1 MFDTQLSDFSKFDN
15 NSIIF
20 YKPETINLSDSTNV
34 FRKIKICVKNKDGT
48 FGDLVFSAPKNLFSF
63 GIQELRDASG
73 NVSGYI
79 MPISLWK
86 KKEPTSEENQF
97 IDVLQKIIEMSQD
110 QVQKYIDD
118 NVDTKRFSPLSFKK
132 TEGVEE
138 KKSPILYTKLIY
150 NKKEQ
155 KISTLFIDENSNL
168 EVSPL
173 NILNKKCYITGAIKI
188 ESIFLGDKV
197 TLQIKLYEAIVRVIK
212 QGKRLLSNDYRK
224 KKPSLAPVP
233 VAPVAEEVV
242 DEEVEELDA
251 ETESEA

>member
-1 MFDTQLSDFSKFDN
+1 MFDTQLSDFQKFDY

-63 GIQELRDASG
+63 GIQELKDISG
-73 NVSGYI
+73 SISGYI

-86 KKEPTSEENQF
+86 KKEPTDDENLF
-97 IDVLQKIIEMSQD
+97 INVLQKIIEMSQD

-132 TEGVEE
+132 SEETQE

-168 EVSPL
+168 EVNPL
-173 NILNKKCYITGAIKI
+173 TILNKKCYITGAIKI
-188 ESIFLGDKV
+188 ESIFLGEKV
-197 TLQIKLYEAIVRVIK
+197 TLQIKLYEGIVRIIK

-224 KKPSLAPVP
+224 KKPTLAPVA
-233 VAPVAEEVV
+233 VAPVESAQVEVEE
-242 DEEVEELDA
+242 EEVEE
-251 ETESEA
+251 EEVEEA